1 MTARLDAALGSS
13 NVRAFLR
20 AIRLG
25 EGTFDDDGYRR
36 IVGGALFDDFTDHP
50 RKRVWIE
57 RYKVWST
64 AAGAY
69 QFIASTWDEMR
80 AKYALPD
87 FSPGSQDRGAVG
99 LLIRRKA
106 LDDVLAGRIEQAIA
120 KCRLEWASLPGSPY
134 GQRTESLQ
142 RVLDTYAAAGGAF
155 APAAADAAPPPI
167 AKTPTPT
174 PQQVADSPQSIHVE
188 ASPMAPFIAAALP
201 ALVQSIPELIR
212 SFGTGQVTERNAKA
226 AQTVLEVVQAATGTT
241 NAQAAVEA
249 VQSDPAARAA
259 ATAALEAEHWFEL
272 TEAGGGGVAGAREY
286 SDKLAARGE
295 DVRNIPAFWITL
307 ALLPL
312 LYGTVY
318 LVLTGSADEFSG
330 ELRAAIASSVVTGI
344 LGGVIGYWLG
354 LKFSAPRTQ
363 VLATGQ
369 QP

>member
-1 MTARLDAALGSS
+1 MTTTDTLDAALRSP

-25 EGTFDDDGYRR
+25 EGTADADGYRR
-36 IVGGALFDDFTDHP
+36 IVGGELFDDFSDHP

-57 RYKVWST
+57 RYGVWST

-80 AKYALPD
+80 AKYGLPD
-87 FSPGSQDRGAVG
+87 FSPASQDRAAVG

-106 LDDVLAGRIEQAIA
+106 LDDVIAGRIEQAIE

-134 GQRTESLQ
+134 GQRTESMQ
-142 RVLDTYAAAGGAF
+142 RVLDTYVAAGGSF
-155 APAAADAAPPPI
+155 VPAPAEAATELVAE
-167 AKTPTPT
+167 TPT
-174 PQQVADSPQSIHVE
+174 PQQIDDSPLSVPVE
-188 ASPMAPFIAAALP
+188 ASPMTPFIAAALP
-201 ALVQSIPELIR
+201 ELVQSIPELIR
-212 SFGTGQVTERNAKA
+212 TFGDGQVTERNAKA
-226 AQTVLEVVQAATGTT
+226 AEAVLQVVQTATGTP

-259 ATAALEAEHWFEL
+259 ATRALEAEHWFEV
-272 TEAGGGGVAGAREY
+272 TEAGGGGIEGARAY
-286 SDKLAARGE
+286 STAMKGE
-295 DVRNIPAFWITL
+295 DVRHIPAFWITI

-318 LVLTGSADEFSG
+318 IVLTGSDTAFSG

-354 LKFSAPRTQ
+354 LKFSAPRAQ
-363 VLATGQ
+363 VLTVGQ
-369 QP
+369 Q